1 MRKFGFKG
9 KAFNANEQLTFMK
22 LMIVG
27 ICGSPRDQATEH
39 VLKEALQ
46 MLGEKGFETRFWTV
60 RGKWVDFCAHCD
72 YCLKNK
78 ECVVQD
84 DVQELYTLLTEANGI
99 IFATPV
105 YNGGVSA
112 QTKALMDRTRA
123 LVAADKNVFKG
134 KIGMGIV
141 VGGDR
146 NGGQEFALMQI
157 HTFYIINGMIPVGG
171 GFFGAN
177 LGATFWSKDTLDGV
191 KLDEE
196 GFRSLKKT
204 VKRFAACMEKYGE
217 K

>member
-1 MRKFGFKG
+1 
-9 KAFNANEQLTFMK
+9 MK

-27 ICGSPRDQATEH
+27 ICGSPREQATDY
-39 VLKEALQ
+39 VLKEALR
-46 MLGEKGFETRFWTV
+46 MLNEKGFETRLWTV
-60 RGKWVDFCAHCD
+60 RGKWIEFCTHCD

-78 ECVVQD
+78 GCFFQD
-84 DVQELYTLLTEANGI
+84 DMQELYALLTEAKGI

-112 QTKALMDRTRA
+112 QIKAVMDRTRA

-134 KIGMGIV
+134 KIGMGIAI
-141 VGGDR
+141 GGDR

-157 HTFYIINGMIPVGG
+157 HSFYIINGMIPVSG

-177 LGATFWSKDTLDGV
+177 LGATFWSKDTLEGV
-191 KLDEE
+191 KSDEE

-204 VKRFAACMEKYGE
+204 VKRFAAYMEKPEE

>member
-1 MRKFGFKG
+1 
-9 KAFNANEQLTFMK
+9 
-22 LMIVG
+22 MILG
-27 ICGSPRDQATEH
+27 ICGSPRDQATEY
-39 VLKEALQ
+39 VLKEALRT
-46 MLGEKGFETRFWTV
+46 LSEKGFETQFWTV

-72 YCLKNK
+72 YCLQNK

-84 DVQELYTLLTEANGI
+84 DVQELYTLLTEAKGI
-99 IFATPV
+99 IFASPV

-123 LVAADKNVFKG
+123 LVAADKDVFKG

-146 NGGQEFALMQI
+146 NGGQEFALMQL

-177 LGATFWSKDTLDGV
+177 LGATFWSKDTLEGV
-191 KLDEE
+191 KADEE

-204 VKRFAACMEKYGE
+204 VKKFASLMEGAKE

>member
-1 MRKFGFKG
+1 
-9 KAFNANEQLTFMK
+9 
-22 LMIVG
+22 MIIG
-27 ICGSPRDQATEH
+27 ICGSPRKQATEY
-39 VLKEALQ
+39 VLEQALA
-46 MLGEKGFETRFWTV
+46 MLQEKGLETKLWSV
-60 RGKWVDFCAHCD
+60 HGKWVDFCAHCD

-84 DVQELYTLLTEANGI
+84 DVQELYTLLTGAQGI
-99 IFATPV
+99 IFASPV

-112 QTKALMDRTRA
+112 HTKAVMDRMRA
-123 LVAADKNVFKG
+123 VVASDKNFFKG

-141 VGGDR
+141 IGGDR

-157 HTFYIINGMIPVGG
+157 HNFFIINGMIPVGG

-177 LGATFWSKDTLDGV
+177 LGATFWSKDTLEGV

-204 VKRFAACMEKYGE
+204 TKRFAEYVDIYFK

>member
-1 MRKFGFKG
+1 
-9 KAFNANEQLTFMK
+9 
-22 LMIVG
+22 MIVG
-27 ICGSPRDQATEH
+27 VCGSPRDQATEY
-39 VLKEALQ
+39 VLKEALKT
-46 MLGEKGFETRFWTV
+46 LSEKGLETQFWSV

-84 DVQELYTLLTEANGI
+84 DVQELYALLTEAKGI

-112 QTKALMDRTRA
+112 QIKAIMDRTRA
-123 LVAADKNVFKG
+123 LVAADKDVFKG
-134 KIGMGIV
+134 KIGMGIA

-157 HTFYIINGMIPVGG
+157 HTFFIINGMIPVGG

-177 LGATFWSKDTLDGV
+177 LGATFWSKDTLEGV
-191 KLDEE
+191 KADEE

-204 VKRFAACMEKYGE
+204 VKKFAAYFEQPTGKTGGQ
-217 K
+217 KQ